1 MNFFEHQQ
9 QARAAS
15 RRLVLLFV
23 AAVIGVVLVVNMVA
37 AGASGASLGWLG
49 WNFHLWVTLATVA
62 LIAAGATLES
72 LKLREGG
79 DAVARMLGAR
89 AVDPGT
95 ADHLERRLLNV
106 VEEMALASGTP
117 VPRVYLMDNEPAI
130 NAFAAGHT
138 LNDAVVAV
146 TRGTLTRLSRDE
158 LQGVVAHEFSHV
170 LHGDMRLNMRL
181 IAAIFG
187 LTMVATAGRFLME
200 MARDTRD
207 RKSVSGLAV
216 AGLGLFATGYVG
228 VLFGRMI
235 KAAVSRQRE
244 YLADASAVQF
254 TRNPDGIGGA
264 LRKIGGLAGTS
275 DRSGRSGGQSRL
287 ATGSDL
293 HHPHAETVAHL
304 LMGPPHLAAA
314 RGLLAT
320 HPPLA
325 DRIRRI
331 YGRSMSVLEAAEAP
345 LTLQPDSE
353 HTPSRDAAAAKR
365 HESGSGISP
374 LEAFRGIAPTL
385 TDSIG
390 MAVPQPQARSYATSL
405 RDAVHRLGLAPTL
418 TDTGHAQV
426 LVLAMLVDEG
436 GAVDEATRSAV
447 AAVLGTQAADRLQP
461 LHAALQTLPP
471 GTRLPLLDLAMPALR
486 KLPLGEGERLI
497 SLARGLIAADGRMTL
512 PEFLLL
518 TTLERRLGAQA
529 AQPVRPR
536 YPSVGAVPQ
545 DAARI
550 LSLVAHLRTSCP
562 PIQAFAAGKA
572 LLPGVDLTLQ
582 PASTL
587 TAAALSGSLDRLNR
601 MMPLAKPA
609 FIKACTAAALE
620 EGSESLDW
628 RALSALRT
636 VCAALDAP
644 LPPMLDA
651 VTDRMMPS

>member
-1 MNFFEHQQ
+1 MNFFEHQH
-9 QARAAS
+9 QARATS

-23 AAVIGVVLVVNMVA
+23 AAVIGVVLVVNLVA
-37 AGASGASLGWLG
+37 AAASGVSLGWLD
-49 WNFHLWVTLATVA
+49 WNVHLWVTLATVA

-106 VEEMALASGTP
+106 VEEMALASGVP

-200 MARDTRD
+200 MAQDTRD
-207 RKSVSGLAV
+207 RKAVSALAV
-216 AGLGLFATGYVG
+216 AGLGLLATGYVG

-235 KAAVSRQRE
+235 KAGVSRQRE

-264 LRKIGGLAGTS
+264 LRKIGGLAG
-275 DRSGRSGGQSRL
+275 RSARGDGQVAL

-304 LMGPPHLAAA
+304 LLGPPHLAGA

-325 DRIRRI
+325 ERIRRI
-331 YGRSMSVLEAAEAP
+331 YGRSMSVLEATEAP
-345 LTLQPDSE
+345 LTLWPDAQG
-353 HTPSRDAAAAKR
+353 TPGRDGTPARRPDA
-365 HESGSGISP
+365 GPGISP

-385 TDSIG
+385 TESIG
-390 MAVPQPQARSYATSL
+390 MAAAQPQARSYATSL

-426 LVLAMLVDEG
+426 LVLAMLIDEG
-436 GAVDEATRSAV
+436 GAVDEAARSEV
-447 AAVLGTQAADRLQP
+447 AATLGTQAADGLQP
-461 LHAALQTLPP
+461 LHAALQKLPP
-471 GTRLPLLDLAMPALR
+471 GTRLPILDLAMPALR

-497 SLARGLIAADGRMTL
+497 TLARGLIAADGRMTL

-518 TTLERRLGAQA
+518 TTLERRLGADA

-536 YPSVGAVPQ
+536 YPSVGALPQ

-550 LSLVAHLRTSCP
+550 LSLIAHLRTSCP

-582 PASTL
+582 PTATL
-587 TAAALSGSLDRLNR
+587 TAAALSGSLDHLNR

-609 FIKACTAAALE
+609 FIKACAAAALE
-620 EGSESLDW
+620 EGSDSLDW

-651 VTDRMMPS
+651 VTDRMMLA